1 MSAPIPFGIVGN
13 AWRAEFYLR
22 IAQLC
27 PDQFTVTGITA
38 RDETRRAALEQQ
50 WGIPAYPDAE
60 TMLRHTSPAFV
71 VTSVPWA
78 VNPGIMRLL
87 AERDMPILSE
97 TPPAPD
103 IETLKKVWQLSREG
117 ARIQVAEQYHL
128 QPLHAARIAIA
139 QSGLLGDISQAQV
152 SAAHGY
158 HGISLMR
165 RLLGLTFEEVTISG
179 HQFTASLVA
188 GPTRAGL
195 PEAEAIKPSTQ
206 DIFYFEF
213 GDKLAVF
220 DFTGDQYFS
229 WIRNERILV
238 RGERGEIIN
247 ENVTYLADY
256 QTPISLSLQ
265 RHTAGRGGNLEGFS
279 LRGIQLGDKWV
290 YENPFFPAR
299 LADDEIAV
307 AGCLTGMARYL
318 ATGEDFYSLA
328 EAAQDHY
335 LNIIAYQALAE
346 NRPLHAPTM
355 PWAEEAGKATD

>member
-1 MSAPIPFGIVGN
+1 MKQPIQFGIVGN

-27 PDQFTVTGITA
+27 PTQFVVTGITA
-38 RDETRRAALEQQ
+38 RDEARRQELEQQ
-50 WGIPAYPDAE
+50 WGVSAYPDAA
-60 TMLRHTSPAFV
+60 TMLRHTKPAFV

-78 VNPGIMRLL
+78 VNPGIIRLL
-87 AERDMPILSE
+87 AEQDMPILSE

-103 IETLKKVWQLSREG
+103 IDTLKEVWELARQG

-139 QSGLLGDISQAQV
+139 RSGLLGNISQAQI

-165 RLLGLTFEEVTISG
+165 RLLGITFAAATVSG
-179 HQFTASLVA
+179 RQFTSPLVA
-188 GPTRAGL
+188 GPTRTGL
-195 PEAEAIKPSTQ
+195 PQTEAIKPSTQ
-206 DIFYFEF
+206 EIFHFEF
-213 GDKLAVF
+213 GDKLGVY
-220 DFTGDQYFS
+220 DFTNDQYFA
-229 WIRNERILV
+229 WIRNERLLV
-238 RGERGEIIN
+238 RGERGEISN
-247 ENVTYLADY
+247 EHITYLADY
-256 QTPISLSLQ
+256 RTPLSLALH
-265 RHTAGRGGNLEGFS
+265 RHTAGRGGNLEGYS

-307 AGCLTGMARYL
+307 AACLTGMAHYL

-355 PWAEEAGKATD
+355 PWAEEGKKATD